1 MAYKRLTAEERRLIY
16 RWRRIGVPLRE
27 IGRRLGRHVSSMSR
41 EIKRNVR
48 LRGYRPRL
56 AHTLAQARAKRPNPR
71 RFTEEVRADF
81 ETHIKQGW
89 TPAMIS
95 GRACLDGRP
104 HVCKETG
111 YKHIYADAK
120 AGGTLWKNLPR
131 AKRKRRRRCPRQ
143 EGRGRGRIP
152 NQRMIDTR
160 PVEVAT
166 RQTVGHWEGDLI
178 NGAHDTGNLVT
189 LVERNTRF
197 LLVGRTDSKEAEEVT
212 REIQALFA
220 RLPAAVLLSLTLDN
234 GKEFA
239 RHEELAQA
247 THMDVFFAHAYHSWE
262 RGTNENTNGLIRRL
276 HPKKS
281 SFAGIGQTGLRR
293 IAMFVNERPRKCLG
307 WYTAKEKMTAFL
319 GCAP

>member
-1 MAYKRLTAEERRLIY
+1 MAYKRLTAGERRLIY
-16 RWRRIGVPLRE
+16 RWRRTGVTLRE
-27 IGRRLGRHVSSMSR
+27 IGRLLGRHVSSISR
-41 EIKRNVR
+41 EVKRNVR

-56 AHTLAQARAKRPNPR
+56 AHALAQARAKRPNPR
-71 RFTEEVRADF
+71 RFTQAVRTEF
-81 ETHIKQGW
+81 EARIQQGW
-89 TPAMIS
+89 TPDMIS
-95 GRACLDGRP
+95 GRARLEGRA

-131 AKRKRRRRCPRQ
+131 AKRKRRRRCPRP
-143 EGRGRGRIP
+143 EGRSRGRIP
-152 NQRMIDTR
+152 NQRMISTR
-160 PVEVAT
+160 PAEVET

-197 LLVGRTDSKEAEEVT
+197 LLVGRTDSKEAHEVS
-212 REIQALFA
+212 RAIRALFE
-220 RLPAAVLLSLTLDN
+220 RLPPAARLSLTLDN

-247 THMDVFFAHAYHSWE
+247 THMDVFFAHAYHAWE

-276 HPKKS
+276 YPKKS
-281 SFAGIGQTGLRR
+281 SFANIGPAEIRDIET
-293 IAMFVNERPRKCLG
+293 FVNDRPRKCLG
-307 WYTAKEKMTAFL
+307 WLTTQEKMTAFL
-319 GCAP
+319 GWAP